1 MSVSLK
7 KWLRVSLF
15 NLLLVAGIG
24 VTLRYKI
31 VFPLPGIDQG
41 YLLHG
46 HSHFAFAGWVTQAL
60 MSLLV
65 QYLAENGQSSVFK
78 KYRWL
83 LYANLFTAYGMLIS
97 FPLEG
102 YALFSII
109 FSTLSIFVAYVF
121 TVFYF
126 RDLNKLPVK
135 SSSQLWFKS
144 AIFFNALSSLGA
156 FTLAFMLATKQTN
169 EHIYLE
175 AIYFFLHFQY
185 NGWFFFACMGLLNY
199 QLIKAGFPDKKLRQ
213 LFWLFFI
220 ACIPAYL
227 LSTLWLSL
235 PDWLYWIVVIAALL
249 QLYGWI
255 VLVLNMR
262 AYVLRL
268 KKDVPKSLHL
278 IFVFAAI
285 ALTAKLILQA
295 LSVIPSLSKLAFGF
309 RPIVIGYL
317 HLVLLGVIT
326 LFILGYI
333 FSQRYLP
340 SNKTVYCGLFIFI
353 AGVILNEIILM
364 LQGTGDIRY
373 SAMPYA
379 DLLLLAAAFI
389 LFSGMLLLNFGS
401 FRSGYAS
408 AHKFKK
414 LDE

>member
-1 MSVSLK
+1 MNPSLK
-7 KWLRVSLF
+7 KWLQVSLF

-24 VTLRYKI
+24 VLLRYKI
-31 VFPLPGIDQG
+31 FFPLPGIDQG
-41 YLLHG
+41 YLLQG

-65 QYLAENGQSSVFK
+65 QYLAENGQSNAFK

-83 LYANLFTAYGMLIS
+83 LYANLFTAYGMVIS

-109 FSTLSIFVAYVF
+109 FSTLSIFVVYLFAIS
-121 TVFYF
+121 YF
-126 RDLNKLPVK
+126 KDLDKLPVK
-135 SSSQLWFKS
+135 NSSRLWFKS

-156 FTLAFMLATKQTN
+156 FSLAFMLATKQTS
-169 EHIYLE
+169 EHLYLE
-175 AIYFFLHFQY
+175 SIYFFLHFQY

-199 QLIKAGFPDKKLRQ
+199 QLIKVGFPDNKLRQ

-220 ACIPAYL
+220 ACIPAYF

-235 PDWLYWIVVIAALL
+235 QSWLYWIVVIAALL
-249 QLYGWI
+249 QLSAWI
-255 VLVLNMR
+255 VLVLNIR
-262 AYVLRL
+262 KYVVHLR
-268 KKDVPKSLHL
+268 KNMPKSLHL
-278 IFVFAAI
+278 IFVFAAF
-285 ALTAKLILQA
+285 ALTVKLVLQA

-326 LFILGYI
+326 LFILAYI

-340 SNKTVYCGLFIFI
+340 SNKTVYCGLFVFI
-353 AGVILNEIILM
+353 TGVILNEIILM
-364 LQGTGDIRY
+364 LQGTGDIWY
-373 SAMPYA
+373 KAMPNA

-389 LFSGMLLLNFGS
+389 LFSGMFLLNYGT

-408 AHKFKK
+408 AHKFKTVA
-414 LDE
+414 E